1 MTAVVA
7 VSIAI
12 DAKITELNVIG
23 DLEPHRLPMAGG
35 VKHPG

>member
-12 DAKITELNVIG
+12 DAKVTELDVIG
-23 DLEPHRLPMAGG
+23 DLEPYRLPMAGG
-35 VKHPG
+35 VRYPG